1 MDSTQE
7 FGMDSAQGFTQG
19 QAVVC
24 FDMTPGVRVDIA
36 SRLFTCLQGH
46 TYFLALHQLWTFS
59 ASCRIFESATLFV
72 CKRTPEVR
80 VVVASRA
87 CLCPRVHVNIFFS
100 CRRAGSARMSCLT
113 RGQHLQQSISITQ
126 ILSLK
131 ERVDTT
137 DTDGGGSLDLLDAFG
152 VPFSASTGL
161 T

>member
-1 MDSTQE
+1 
-7 FGMDSAQGFTQG
+7 
-19 QAVVC
+19 
-24 FDMTPGVRVDIA
+24 
-36 SRLFTCLQGH
+36 
-46 TYFLALHQLWTFS
+46 
-59 ASCRIFESATLFV
+59 
-72 CKRTPEVR
+72 
-80 VVVASRA
+80 
-87 CLCPRVHVNIFFS
+87 
-100 CRRAGSARMSCLT
+100 MSCLT